1 MANLIK
7 RSKPR
12 AGLLAACVC
21 LLAINALP
29 TTVCAAAEA
38 AKPEV
43 ASAKGPV
50 TSYKAKAGEP
60 LDQIIAK
67 TMAGSPLSNAILRQ
81 AFMDQNPQAIAPG
94 KTPKVRKS
102 AVLQVPDHDRLLR
115 GVLASVTPVAASA
128 ESTPRPAPV
137 SPEDRKRW
145 VQFP

>member
-1 MANLIK
+1 MANLTK
-7 RSKPR
+7 YFKPR

-21 LLAINALP
+21 LLTSTALP
-29 TTVCAAAEA
+29 ATVWAAAEA

-102 AVLQVPDHDRLLR
+102 AVLQVPDHDLLLR
-115 GVLASVTPVAASA
+115 GVLASVTPLAASA